1 MSDGTLS
8 VRRRDPKASEQAAAD
23 MAIGAD
29 AVRSGAFESFLGGV
43 LPTIGERK
51 LRQGIKGKSRK
62 LDNVDE
68 FRVESRRKKRLREY
82 DRLLKSFKYGAAL
95 DSVLAK
101 VCIPPFLRLLGHS
114 NRGFV

>member
-8 VRRRDPKASEQAAAD
+8 VRRRDPKASEPAAAG
-23 MAIGAD
+23 ITLSAD
-29 AVRSGAFESFLGGV
+29 ALRSGTFDSFLGGV
-43 LPTIGERK
+43 LPTIGERR
-51 LRQGIKGKSRK
+51 LRKDVKGKSKK

-101 VCIPPFLRLLGHS
+101 VC
-114 NRGFV
+114 